1 MMSTIV
7 RSAAETIFYVS
18 LVLHSLHFRN
28 YALLRDGLLDRV
40 LLSVCENVS
49 RVCNIIGGTETA
61 KIPQHAASF
70 DAWVDGHGKGI
81 FYSHVVVVIFAMGT
95 ARAIGSATGTST
107 GCFGGEVNAL
117 LYALGTILV
126 FLLWECGKNQCKGQL
141 KLMFYIFLH
150 HIGAVIAFLHQA
162 GETPD
167 GAWQNFRLFSWLWI
181 CHGFGMMNTIYSAIG
196 LPKKHEH
203 RALKIL
209 RYLCAAVSVYNLY
222 SYLNGDTQPGLGQN
236 YQTLAAVSM
245 ITGRFLVNSNWYN
258 VEWMRHVEG
267 PGFIFVILAHLVH
280 RGHTYPAMGV
290 AAAVL
295 FQVIQ
300 LYVKVYLTQR
310 LPEPPLLSADIN
322 AEMLVLTEKTSGN
335 ALVFEHHD
343 ALRAYKEMPLTL
355 SAPPGYR
362 ALVQK
367 SETVLGPYMD
377 WSIFECGVA
386 RSYGNIKDP
395 LNAAPAIKAVYD
407 EEGFLTRAHDGR
419 VLDIVMWQY
428 VVGTKVILLR
438 DQYGEKT
445 RNGHCDGGRSFVVN
459 SDGTISPR
467 KALHLCLGVQE
478 DKKKD

>member
-1 MMSTIV
+1 MMSTLV
-7 RSAAETIFYVS
+7 RSATETIFYVS

-28 YALLRDGLLDRV
+28 YALFRDGLLDRV

-49 RVCNIIGGTETA
+49 RVCNMLGGNETA
-61 KIPQHAASF
+61 KIPQHAVSF
-70 DAWVDGHGKGI
+70 DAWVDGHIKGI
-81 FYSHVVVVIFAMGT
+81 WYSHIVIVVFAMGT
-95 ARAIGSATGTST
+95 ARAIGSAIGTTTGY
-107 GCFGGEVNAL
+107 FGGEVNAL
-117 LYALGTILV
+117 VYTLGTILV

-141 KLMFYIFLH
+141 KLIFYIFLH
-150 HIGAVIAFLHQA
+150 HIGAVVAFLHQA

-181 CHGFGMMNTIYSAIG
+181 PHGFGMMNTIYSAIG

-203 RALKIL
+203 RALEIL
-209 RYLCAAVSVYNLY
+209 RYLYAAVSVYNLY

-245 ITGRFLVNSNWYN
+245 ITGRLFFSSNWYN
-258 VEWMRHVEG
+258 VNWMRHVEG
-267 PGFIFVILAHLVH
+267 PGFTLVILAHLVH
-280 RGHTYPAMGV
+280 RGHAYPAMGV
-290 AAAVL
+290 AAAVM

-300 LYVKVYLTQR
+300 LYLKQFKR
-310 LPEPPLLSADIN
+310 LPEPPLLSADSS

-343 ALRAYKEMPLTL
+343 ALRAYKRRPLTL

-367 SETVLGPYMD
+367 SETVLGPYMN

-386 RSYGNIKDP
+386 RSGNIKGP
-395 LNAAPAIKAVYD
+395 LNAAPAIEAVHD
-407 EEGFLTRAHDGR
+407 KEGFLTRAHDGR
-419 VLDIVMWQY
+419 VLDIARWQY

-445 RNGHCDGGRSFVVN
+445 RNGHCDGGRSFVIN

-467 KALHLCLGVQE
+467 KALHLCLGVE
-478 DKKKD
+478 VDKKKD